1 MYKRL
6 ENTYCSMVLHY
17 TDLIPLTVSCKL
29 VHRDIWPRLIAY
41 LYSFFSSDQS
51 VTSFILIPIQD
62 DLLERKLKLFK
73 K

>member
-17 TDLIPLTVSCKL
+17 TDLPLTVSSKL
-29 VHRDIWPRLIAY
+29 VHRY
-41 LYSFFSSDQS
+41 LASPHSIPTLFFSSDQS

>member
-17 TDLIPLTVSCKL
+17 TDLPLTVSSKL
-29 VHRDIWPRLIAY
+29 VHRY
-41 LYSFFSSDQS
+41 LASPHSNPILFYFSSDQS